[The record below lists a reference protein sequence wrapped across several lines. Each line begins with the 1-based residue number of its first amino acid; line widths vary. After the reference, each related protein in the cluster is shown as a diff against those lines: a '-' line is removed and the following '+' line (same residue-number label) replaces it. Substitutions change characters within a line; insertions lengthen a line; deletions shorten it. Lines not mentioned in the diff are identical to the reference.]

1 VESIGCGGVP
11 GNTDFIGGVRQEP
24 HLYRTWMSAFY
35 GRGNMTQDEPMF
47 TVHTSHLNTGLRGVP
62 VGTCRTSFVTPT
74 EGVHYCG
81 YPIAELAHYAPEDIV
96 YLLFNKELPTPEQST
111 QFKADLAARGRVPES
126 VAAVFSTL
134 PKDGHPM
141 DWLSV
146 GIHTLGM
153 LETTGDWKEDALNLI
168 ARMPRMMGLMFRIR
182 EGRADNIPEDDLS
195 ATMVQRFVRT
205 LEMEGVDDRLMEK
218 ILATY
223 LVLHMDHGGGNLSTF
238 TGKAIASGHAT
249 VYSSIAGAMNALSG
263 PLHGRANQ
271 SCLEFVLRIG
281 TSDPGEVEAF
291 VRGELAAKRPV
302 FGFGH
307 AVLRAEDPRAT
318 VQFALGEELCP
329 DDENFK
335 IIRTLREV
343 APRVL
348 SENKKISNPNANV
361 DIASGALLHHVG
373 FKDPTYYTTFFGWA
387 RVAGIGAQIID
398 ERTVMRA
405 GKGTP
410 IYRPKYIAEEQ
421 ELRHVD

>member
-1 VESIGCGGVP
+1 
-11 GNTDFIGGVRQEP
+11 
-24 HLYRTWMSAFY
+24 
-35 GRGNMTQDEPMF
+35 MF
-47 TVHTSHLNTGLRGVP
+47 TVHSSHLNTGLRGVP

-81 YPIAELAHYAPEDIV
+81 YPIAELAHFSPEDIV
-96 YLLFNKELPTPEQST
+96 FLLFNKELPTPEQSAA
-111 QFKADLAARGRVPES
+111 FKAELSARGRVPDS
-126 VAAVFSTL
+126 VAAVFHTL
-134 PKDGHPM
+134 PRNGHPM
-141 DWLSV
+141 DWLSI

-153 LETTGDWKEDALNLI
+153 METTGDWKEDALNLI

-182 EGRADNIPEDDLS
+182 EGRGENIPDDDLELN
-195 ATMVQRFVRT
+195 MVQRFVRT
-205 LEMEGVDDRLMEK
+205 LEMDGVDDELMEK

-249 VYSSIAGAMNALSG
+249 VYASIAGAMNALSG

-281 TSDPGEVEAF
+281 TSNPDEVEAF

-318 VQFALGEELCP
+318 VQFALGERLCP

-398 ERTVMRA
+398 ERTVMRS

-410 IYRPKYIAEEQ
+410 IYRPKYIAEQQ
-421 ELRHVD
+421 ELRHLD

>member
-1 VESIGCGGVP
+1 MK
-11 GNTDFIGGVRQEP
+11 D
-24 HLYRTWMSAFY
+24 
-35 GRGNMTQDEPMF
+35 DEPMF
-47 TVHTSHLNTGLRGVP
+47 AVHSSHLNTGLRGVP

-81 YPIAELAHYAPEDIV
+81 YPIAELARHSPEDVV
-96 YLLFNKELPTPEQST
+96 YLLFNKELPTPSQST
-111 QFKADLAARGRVPES
+111 AFKADLARRGAVPDS
-126 VAAVFSTL
+126 LAAVFHTL
-134 PKDGHPM
+134 PRNGHPM

-153 LETTGDWKEDALNLI
+153 LDTTGDWKEDALNLI
-168 ARMPRMMGLMFRIR
+168 ARMPRMMGLLFRIR
-182 EGRADNIPEDDLS
+182 EGRGEAIPDDDLEL
-195 ATMVQRFVRT
+195 TMVQRFVRT
-205 LEMEGVDDRLMEK
+205 LEMEGVDDDLMDQ
-218 ILATY
+218 ILSTY

-238 TGKAIASGHAT
+238 AGKAIASGHAT
-249 VYSSIAGAMNALSG
+249 VYASIAGAMNALSG

-281 TSDPGEVEAF
+281 TSDPAEVETF
-291 VRGELAAKRPV
+291 VRNELAEKRPV

-318 VQFALGEELCP
+318 VQFALGERLCP

-335 IIRTLREV
+335 VIRTLREV

-348 SENKKISNPNANV
+348 GENKKISNPNANV
-361 DIASGALLHHVG
+361 DIASGALLHHIG
-373 FKDPTYYTTFFGWA
+373 FRDPTYYTTFFGWA
-387 RVAGIGAQIID
+387 RVSGIGAQIID
-398 ERTVMRA
+398 ERTVMRG

-421 ELRHVD
+421 DLRHVD

>member
-1 VESIGCGGVP
+1 
-11 GNTDFIGGVRQEP
+11 
-24 HLYRTWMSAFY
+24 
-35 GRGNMTQDEPMF
+35 MTQDEPMF
-47 TVHTSHLNTGLRGVP
+47 TVHSSHLNTGLRGVP

-81 YPIAELAHYAPEDIV
+81 YPIAELAHFSPEDIV
-96 YLLFNKELPTPEQST
+96 FLLFNKELPTPEQSAA
-111 QFKADLAARGRVPES
+111 FKAELSARGRVPDS
-126 VAAVFSTL
+126 VAAVFHTL
-134 PKDGHPM
+134 PRDGHPM
-141 DWLSV
+141 DWLSI

-153 LETTGDWKEDALNLI
+153 METTGDWKEDALNLI

-182 EGRADNIPEDDLS
+182 EGRGENIPDDDLELN
-195 ATMVQRFVRT
+195 MVQRFVRT
-205 LEMEGVDDRLMEK
+205 LQMDGVDDELMEK

-249 VYSSIAGAMNALSG
+249 VYASIAGAMNALSG

-281 TSDPGEVEAF
+281 TSDPDEVEAF

-318 VQFALGEELCP
+318 VQFALGERLCP

-398 ERTVMRA
+398 ERTVMRS

-410 IYRPKYIAEEQ
+410 IYRPKYIAEQQ
-421 ELRHVD
+421 ELRHLD

>member
-1 VESIGCGGVP
+1 ME
-11 GNTDFIGGVRQEP
+11 
-24 HLYRTWMSAFY
+24 
-35 GRGNMTQDEPMF
+35 QDEPMF
-47 TVHTSHLNTGLRGVP
+47 TVHDSHLNTGLRGIP
-62 VGTCRTSFVTPT
+62 VGTCRTSYVTPN

-81 YPIAELAHYAPEDIV
+81 YPIAELAHHSPEDVV
-96 YLLFNKELPTPEQST
+96 YLLFNKELPNAEQS
-111 QFKADLAARGRVPES
+111 QAFKSEMAKRGRVPDS
-126 VAAVFSTL
+126 LAAVFSTL

-153 LETTGDWKEDALNLI
+153 LDTTGDWKEDALNLI
-168 ARMPRMMGLMFRIR
+168 ARMPRMMGLIFRIR
-182 EGRADNIPEDDLS
+182 EGRGENIPADDLGAS
-195 ATMVQRFVRT
+195 MVQRFVRT
-205 LEMEGVDDRLMEK
+205 LEMEGVDDALMEK
-218 ILATY
+218 ILSTY

-249 VYSSIAGAMNALSG
+249 VYASIAGAMNALSG

-281 TSDPGEVEAF
+281 TSDPAEVEAF
-291 VRGELAAKRPV
+291 VRNELAAKRPV

-307 AVLRAEDPRAT
+307 AVLRSEDPRAT
-318 VQFALGEELCP
+318 VQFAVGEELCP

-398 ERTVMRA
+398 ERTVMRG

-410 IYRPKYIAEEQ
+410 IYRPKYVAEEQ
-421 ELRHVD
+421 ELRHVDR

>member
-1 VESIGCGGVP
+1 
-11 GNTDFIGGVRQEP
+11 
-24 HLYRTWMSAFY
+24 MSNEDGLF
-35 GRGNMTQDEPMF
+35 NVTEE
-47 TVHTSHLNTGLRGVP
+47 HLNTGLRGIP

-81 YPIAELAHYAPEDIV
+81 YPISELADFSPEDVV
-96 YLLFNKELPTPEQST
+96 YLLFNKELPTPAQSVA
-111 QFKADLAARGRVPES
+111 FKEHLAGRGHVPDS
-126 VAAVFSTL
+126 VAAVFHTL

-146 GIHTLGM
+146 GIQTLGM
-153 LETTGDWKEDALNLI
+153 LDTTGDWKEDALNLI
-168 ARMPRMMGLMFRIR
+168 ARMPRLMGLLFRIR
-182 EGRADNIPEDDLS
+182 EGRGADIPEDDLS
-195 ATMVQRFVRT
+195 ASMVKRFART
-205 LEMEGVDDRLMEK
+205 LDLDGVDQDQMER
-218 ILATY
+218 ILSTY

-238 TGKAIASGHAT
+238 AGKAIASGHAT
-249 VYSSIAGAMNALSG
+249 VFSSISGAMNALSG

-281 TSDPGEVEAF
+281 TSEPEEVEAF
-291 VRGELAAKRPV
+291 VRGELEAKRPV

-318 VQFALGEELCP
+318 VQFALGEVMCP

-348 SENKKISNPNANV
+348 SENPKISNPNANV
-361 DIASGALLHHVG
+361 DIASGALLHYVG

-398 ERTVMRA
+398 ERTVMRG

-410 IYRPKYIAEEQ
+410 IYRPKYIAEQ
-421 ELRHVD
+421 QSLRHIE